1 MLCSRYCRSV
11 LGPGRLRWL
20 AVSALGLVLASSAGA
35 DPLDRSQEV
44 LRQAVERIEVE
55 GSFDLGDARLA
66 GTRLIPVLYERLGFH
81 LAWTRRAMVE
91 ELLAA
96 VRDVESHGLDPRD
109 YHFAAIGSRLERGD
123 WESDDPTARVHLEL
137 LLTDSLARLVFTL
150 HFGKLNPTQLDPVWN
165 LSRTFEGIDA
175 MKLLEDVLRSGEIRQ
190 FGDQAPPQQAFYSRL
205 RQALADYR
213 GVESAGGWPIVEDG
227 PALELDVVDSR
238 VPVLRRRL
246 AIGSGLIV
254 GPEDSTERY
263 DEGLEAAVIDF
274 QARHGLDADG
284 IVGPQTLEELNV
296 PVEHRVDQLRAS
308 LERARWVFRDLVD
321 DLLVVDIAG
330 FRLHL
335 IRDGTEIWTT
345 PVQVG
350 LPYHS
355 TPIFKSQM
363 TYLVLNPTWTV
374 PPGILRRETLPKVR
388 GDLDY
393 LVKENM
399 SVIDASGRRLDPATL
414 DLDARFPYTIRQEP
428 GPNNALGRVKF
439 MFPNPYMVYLHD
451 TPSKSLFGKASRA
464 FSHGCIR
471 VQDPLRLAE
480 LLLEASPE
488 WDGAAIER
496 TLATKKTTTVLLPE
510 SLTVMLLYWTAEVTE
525 DGTVVFKKDI
535 YNRDAAVIR
544 GLNDPFE
551 FSPPHD
557 LPEDL
562 QVF

>member
-1 MLCSRYCRSV
+1 MRAK
-11 LGPGRLRWL
+11 RLTRWL
-20 AVSALGLVLASSAGA
+20 VLSALGLVLASSAGA
-35 DPLDRSQEV
+35 DSLGSSQEV
-44 LRQAVERIEVE
+44 LRQAVERLEVE
-55 GSFDLGDARLA
+55 GAFDFGDTRLA
-66 GTRLIPVLYERLGFH
+66 ATRLIPVLYERLGFQ
-81 LAWTRRAMVE
+81 LAWTRSEMLE
-91 ELLAA
+91 ELLSA
-96 VRDVESHGLDPRD
+96 VRGAAGHGLDPRD
-109 YHFAAIGSRLERGD
+109 YHLAAIESRLARGD
-123 WESDDPTARVHLEL
+123 WESVDPAVRVDLDL

-150 HFGKLNPTQLDPVWN
+150 HFGKLNPTQLDPEWN

-175 MKLLEDVLRSGEIRQ
+175 VKLFEDVLRSGEIQ
-190 FGDQAPPQQAFYSRL
+190 QVVDQAAPQGAYYSRL
-205 RQALADYR
+205 LPALAEYR
-213 GVESAGGWPIVEDG
+213 AIEAAGGWPIVEDG

-238 VPVLRRRL
+238 VPTLRRRL
-246 AIGSGLIV
+246 VAVGDLDA
-254 GPEDSTERY
+254 GPEDSAERY
-263 DEGLEAAVIDF
+263 DKTLEAAVIAF
-274 QARHGLDADG
+274 QTRHGIDSDG
-284 IVGPQTLEELNV
+284 IVGTQTLGELNV

-330 FRLHL
+330 FELHL
-335 IRDGTEIWTT
+335 FRQGAEIWTT

-363 TYLVLNPTWTV
+363 TYLVFNPTWTV

-388 GDLDY
+388 KDPTY
-393 LVKENM
+393 LATENM
-399 SVIDASGRRLDPATL
+399 SVVAASGQLIDPDTL
-414 DLDARFPYTIRQEP
+414 DLDGPFPYTIRQEP

-451 TPSKSLFGKASRA
+451 TPSKTLFGKASRA

-471 VQDPLRLAE
+471 AQDPLRLAE
-480 LLLEASPE
+480 ILLEASPE
-488 WDGAAIER
+488 WDEAAIER
-496 TLATKKTTTVLLPE
+496 TLASNKTTTVLLAEP
-510 SLTVMLLYWTAEVTE
+510 LTVMLLYWTAEVSE

-562 QVF
+562 VGR